1 MADDELQAIRA
12 QRMAAMRQQQ
22 QDQGDP
28 NQVYWVTF
36 PNDHVL

>member
-22 QDQGDP
+22 QQNQGDP
-28 NQVYWVTF
+28 NQVYF
-36 PNDHVL
+36 DISFA